1 MGRVMG
7 HRVSH
12 RRTLSRWMC
21 TTGPKLIHSSSTSSW
36 MSASQFCSMGVNGSH
51 GQRQITPET
60 PKKTPPKRD
69 LTHSPHLRT
78 THKPSAH
85 ARTLPKIPPKQHQ
98 NKPPSPPRTHTHL
111 VCLGLGVEHV
121 VEHELHCRRERR
133 SRHPRL
139 QPQYGQE
146 KWAGAVGGDGE
157 RREVSGRW

>member
-1 MGRVMG
+1 MGRVVG

-60 PKKTPPKRD
+60 PKKPPPKRD
-69 LTHSPHLRT
+69 LTHSPYLRT
-78 THKPSAH
+78 THEPSPKYHQSNTKTSPPPLH
-85 ARTLPKIPPKQHQ
+85 A
-98 NKPPSPPRTHTHL
+98 PPRTHTHL

-139 QPQYGQE
+139 QYGPNRSPNMDRRSGQGQ
-146 KWAGAVGGDGE
+146 WVVTARGE
-157 RREVSGRW
+157 W